1 MLNLSNV
8 LYDIQ
13 NNTTIATGVSKEEQL
28 LIFTEMKKF
37 LLSHCRKG
45 SKAYKTIYYADPY
58 HMNDYGIFKRMNY
71 ENGRAFYIACQDFT
85 EEIKTLKKC
94 FK

>member
-1 MLNLSNV
+1 MVNLSSV

-13 NNTTIATGVSKEEQL
+13 NNTTIATGVSKDEQL

-37 LLSHCRKG
+37 LLSHCSKG
-45 SKAYKTIYYADPY
+45 SKAYKSIYYADPY
-58 HMNDYGIFKRMNY
+58 DMNDFGIFKRMVYKNNKAY
-71 ENGRAFYIACQDFT
+71 YIAGQDFR

>member
-1 MLNLSNV
+1 MVNLSNV
-8 LYDIQ
+8 LYDLQ
-13 NNTTIATGVSKEEQL
+13 NNTNAATGVSKEEQL

-58 HMNDYGIFKRMNY
+58 HMNDYGIFKRMVYKNNKAY
-71 ENGRAFYIACQDFT
+71 YIAGQDFR

>member
-1 MLNLSNV
+1 MANLSNV

-13 NNTTIATGVSKEEQL
+13 NNTTVATGVSKEEQL
-28 LIFTEMKKF
+28 LIFAEMKKF

-45 SKAYKTIYYADPY
+45 SKAYKSIYYADPY
-58 HMNDYGIFKRMNY
+58 DMKDFGIFKRMNY
-71 ENGRAFYIACQDFT
+71 ENGRAFYIAGQDFR

>member
-1 MLNLSNV
+1 MVNLSNV
-8 LYDIQ
+8 LYDLQ
-13 NNTTIATGVSKEEQL
+13 NNTNAATGVSKDEQL
-28 LIFTEMKKF
+28 TIFTEMKKY
-37 LLSHCRKG
+37 LLSHCKQG
-45 SKAYKTIYYADPY
+45 SKAYQSIYYANPY
-58 HMNDYGIFKRMNY
+58 DMKDYGIFKRMNY

>member
-1 MLNLSNV
+1 MTNLSNV

-13 NNTTIATGVSKEEQL
+13 NDTTIATGVSKEEQL
-28 LIFTEMKKF
+28 LIFEEMKKF

-45 SKAYKTIYYADPY
+45 SKSYKSIYYADPY
-58 HMNDYGIFKRMNY
+58 DMNDYGIFKRMVYKNNKAY
-71 ENGRAFYIACQDFT
+71 YITGQDFR

>member
-1 MLNLSNV
+1 MANLSNV

-45 SKAYKTIYYADPY
+45 SKAYKSIYYADPY
-58 HMNDYGIFKRMNY
+58 SMHDYGIFKRLVYKNNKAY
-71 ENGRAFYIACQDFT
+71 YIAGQDFR

>member
-1 MLNLSNV
+1 MTNLSNV

-13 NNTTIATGVSKEEQL
+13 NNTTIATGVSKDEQL
-28 LIFTEMKKF
+28 MIFTEMKKY

-45 SKAYKTIYYADPY
+45 SKAYKSIYYADPY
-58 HMNDYGIFKRMNY
+58 DMNDYGIFKRMVYKNNKAY
-71 ENGRAFYIACQDFT
+71 YIAGQDFR
-85 EEIKTLKKC
+85 EEIKTLKNC

>member
-1 MLNLSNV
+1 MVNLSNV

-13 NNTTIATGVSKEEQL
+13 NNTNAATGVSKDEQL
-28 LIFTEMKKF
+28 TIFTEMKKF

-58 HMNDYGIFKRMNY
+58 HMNDYGIFKRMVYKNNKAY
-71 ENGRAFYIACQDFT
+71 YIAGQDFR

>member
-45 SKAYKTIYYADPY
+45 SKAYKSIYYADPY
-58 HMNDYGIFKRMNY
+58 NMNDYGIFKRMVY
-71 ENGRAFYIACQDFT
+71 KITRRIILLDRISE
-85 EEIKTLKKC
+85 KKLKP
-94 FK
+94 